1 MASSNKSFI
10 RAPNS
15 NRVLAIYQALPL
27 ARTELEPL
35 LAANEKPS
43 TRENL
48 KLVLGYCQLP
58 APVDAPLQDRMSD
71 ILLARRYKGMTQSK
85 EV

>member
-27 ARTELEPL
+27 ARTDLEPF

-43 TRENL
+43 TREDL
-48 KLVLGYCQLP
+48 ELVLDYCQPP
-58 APVDAPLQDRMSD
+58 ATVDAPLQDRMSG
-71 ILLARRYKGMTQSK
+71 IILARRYKGMTQSK